1 MGVTV
6 AAVMMIA
13 GYLLGYAQGRAEG
26 RTMWKSVFQEL
37 HDFDDRDSPAN

>member
-37 HDFDDRDSPAN
+37 YDFDEREPPTS